1 MAEEK
6 WSVERIHKEVHDAR
20 TKMFVVAKV
29 LETGNIQFSEHPEWA
44 LVIKPIL
51 ADLLANTQKIK
62 DMIEKEKSD

>member
-1 MAEEK
+1 
-6 WSVERIHKEVHDAR
+6 
-20 TKMFVVAKV
+20 MFVVAKV